1 MGSNIQ
7 YAPKVLRFEKTSEFC
22 YLAEFFKKNDC
33 YTFIPE
39 GTKDH
44 KEFWEDIKEK
54 CIHGIENSKGVKIT
68 GAHFFY
74 LNFIQILGKD
84 EKTSRKKKIFPRFI
98 DVDYD
103 YFWIVQTAR
112 ERQKGVLLVKPRRLG
127 FSYKAAAVCTHE
139 YNFYRDSKCIISAF
153 LSSYSQ
159 TTMNMVLDNLNFLD
173 TYTEFRKQRNPNTKD
188 FIKAQYMMNIGG
200 ANVWKGMKSEVMS
213 LTFKDN
219 PYASVGKTANYFI
232 MDEAGIF
239 PNIIESYNMT
249 EPTIKDGSDFIG
261 VCLIFG
267 SAGSMEEGTQYF
279 YDMFMAPTKYN
290 MLEFDTEGAEGI
302 KTGWFVSAS
311 KGRLGTAFN
320 GEKMVDEDGNSN
332 ETLATEDILR
342 EREIKK
348 GSGDAKA
355 YWQATTQY
363 PLSFKEAFLRSKNN
377 IFPTVDLQEQLGKI
391 ETTPALRASGVTG
404 DLYFD
409 TENKIKFR
417 PNPDLKQII
426 NFPLKPDESKTG
438 CITIWEQPEKENG
451 EIPNFLYIAGCDPYD
466 QDKSGTNSLGSIF
479 IYKRFYRADKTHDLI
494 VAEYT
499 GRPEMADDFY
509 ENCRRLLL
517 FYNAKCLYE
526 NQLKGLKVYFETKHC
541 LHLLYE
547 TPSILKD
554 IVKDSKVNR
563 GYGIHMNRGT
573 NGASGIKDQCEI
585 YLKQWL
591 LTERI
596 VIDEK
601 GENKKLLNLHA
612 ILSQGLLKEL
622 ISYNREDNFDR
633 VIAFM
638 LCILQTKEL
647 HKIHIEQHNIPM
659 TDTETFF
666 KRTLFKKTTNFSHT
680 R

>member
-1 MGSNIQ
+1 MASRIQ
-7 YAPKVLRFEKTSEFC
+7 YAPPVEKFENTKEFSF
-22 YLAEFFKKNDC
+22 LADHFIKHGC
-33 YTFIPE
+33 YTFIPA
-39 GTKDH
+39 GTEKYND
-44 KEFWEDIKEK
+44 FWGKVKYYCES
-54 CIHGIENSKGVKIT
+54 GFTNSKNQSISGP
-68 GAHFFY
+68 HFFY

-84 EKTSRKKKIFPRFI
+84 EITGRKKKIFPRFL

-103 YFWIVQTAR
+103 YFHICEYAR
-112 ERQKGVLLVKPRRLG
+112 KHQKGVLLVKPRRLG
-127 FSYKAAAVCTHE
+127 FSYKAAALCTHE
-139 YNFYRDSKCIISAF
+139 YNFFRDSKCIISAF

-219 PYASVGKTANYFI
+219 PYASVGKTASVFI

-279 YDMFMAPTKYN
+279 YEMFINPAKYN
-290 MLEFDTEGAEGI
+290 MLEFDAGEGI

-311 KGRLGTAFN
+311 RGRLGTAFN
-320 GEKMVDEDGNSN
+320 GERMVDEDGNSN
-332 ETLATEDILR
+332 EALATEDILR

-355 YWQATTQY
+355 YWQSTTQY
-363 PLSFKEAFLRSKNN
+363 PLSYKEAFLRSKNN
-377 IFPTVDLQEQLGKI
+377 IFPTVDLQEHLGKI
-391 ETTPALRASGVTG
+391 ETTAALRASGVTG
-404 DLYFD
+404 ELYFD
-409 TENKIKFR
+409 SENKLKFKH
-417 PNPDLKQII
+417 NPDLKQII
-426 NFPLKPDESKTG
+426 NFPLKSDESKLG
-438 CITIWEQPEKENG
+438 CITIWEQPEREN
-451 EIPNFLYIAGCDPYD
+451 EVIPNFLYVAGCDPYD

-479 IYKRFYRADKTHDLI
+479 IYKRFYRADKTHDII

-499 GRPEMADDFY
+499 GRPELADDFY

-547 TPSILKD
+547 TPAILKD

-563 GYGIHMNRGT
+563 GYGIHMNRGA

-591 LTERI
+591 LTEKI
-596 VIDEK
+596 VLDEK
-601 GENKKLLNLHA
+601 GENKKVLNLHT
-612 ILSQGLLKEL
+612 ILSQALLKEL

-633 VIAFM
+633 VISFM
-638 LCILQTKEL
+638 LCVLQTKEL
-647 HKIHIEQHNIPM
+647 HKIHIEQHNTPM
-659 TDTETFF
+659 TDTESFF
-666 KRTLFKKTTNFSHT
+666 KRILFKKTNNYSHIK
-680 R
+680 